1 MRRRALAGRVGS
13 GLTYLLPPPPEPL
26 LEPPAP
32 EPAPDPE
39 PGPEPAPGEPA
50 LSPLEPPLWP
60 WVLLVAAAPVCL
72 VFFFDLCLAD
82 ASLSAAPAA
91 EASFEAVCMALDS
104 CALPLM
110 LDVLLFEDLLLL
122 LSLDEVLEVSVSIEE
137 LLPDV
142 PLLLSYVLGLEVLDP
157 AVLPMLDAP
166 LPVLELLPLAP

>member
-1 MRRRALAGRVGS
+1 
-13 GLTYLLPPPPEPL
+13 
-26 LEPPAP
+26 
-32 EPAPDPE
+32 
-39 PGPEPAPGEPA
+39 
-50 LSPLEPPLWP
+50 
-60 WVLLVAAAPVCL
+60 
-72 VFFFDLCLAD
+72 
-82 ASLSAAPAA
+82 
-91 EASFEAVCMALDS
+91 
-104 CALPLM
+104 M